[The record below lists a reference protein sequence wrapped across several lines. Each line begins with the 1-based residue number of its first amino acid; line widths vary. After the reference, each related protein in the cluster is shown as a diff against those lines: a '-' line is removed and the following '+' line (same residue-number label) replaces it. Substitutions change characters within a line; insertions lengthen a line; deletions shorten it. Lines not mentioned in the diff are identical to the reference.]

1 MASTVPGTLKIS
13 NDCLA
18 DLAGYAALECYG
30 VVGMAE
36 IDEQAGVARLLP
48 AYRLRKGVDVSS
60 SSFQGVCVDLHVV
73 VEQGVNMASVV
84 GNLSASVKFLLRQIA
99 ELENVKVTVH
109 IEAMRASR

>member
-1 MASTVPGTLKIS
+1 MSAPVALSPERLHAANASHNKRFVWLNVWTKH
-13 NDCLA
+13 A
-18 DLAGYAALECYG
+18 DT
-30 VVGMAE
+30 
-36 IDEQAGVARLLP
+36 RLLP

-60 SSFQGVCVDLHVV
+60 SSQGVCVDLHVV

-84 GNLSASVKFLLRQIA
+84 DNLSASVKFLLRQIA

>member
-1 MASTVPGTLKIS
+1 MASTVPGTLKVS

-30 VVGMAE
+30 FVGMAE

-48 AYRLRKGVDVSS
+48 AYRLRKGIDVSS
-60 SSFQGVCVDLHVV
+60 SSQGVCVDLHVV

-84 GNLSASVKFLLRQIA
+84 DNLSASVKFLLRQIA

>member
-1 MASTVPGTLKIS
+1 MAQGISGSLKVS
-13 NDCLA
+13 NDCIA

-30 VVGMAE
+30 VIGMAVTDQQE
-36 IDEQAGVARLLP
+36 GVVHLLP
-48 AYRLRKGVDVSS
+48 TYRLRRGVGVSTED
-60 SSFQGVCVDLHVV
+60 GVVMIDLHVI

-84 GNLSASVKFLLRQIA
+84 DNLSASVKFLLRQIA

>member
-1 MASTVPGTLKIS
+1 MASTVPGTLKVS

-48 AYRLRKGVDVSS
+48 AYRLRKGVDVT

>member
-1 MASTVPGTLKIS
+1 MASTVPGTLKVS

-60 SSFQGVCVDLHVV
+60 SAQGVCVDLHVV

-84 GNLSASVKFLLRQIA
+84 DNLSASVKFLLRQIA